1 MTARRRHDRA
11 RPGEAGVAV
20 DPGDQRAHQ
29 TWRQQS
35 EGENRFGVGFG
46 LVPRQLQSR
55 FGFGVGAL
63 GQQIGPAPNSLMSR
77 INSLLIANGF
87 PVVVELIPCSV
98 AQGIQT
104 RKSRKLLNSQMFS
117 RRIFEGKRPI
127 PKKFA
132 VVSLLWR
139 SAGEGL
145 QPSFAPRPSISARK
159 FGKLVAIIEA
169 SSTLIGFRDAMPMT
183 KKLIAMR

>member
-20 DPGDQRAHQ
+20 DRAISARIRPGGNRAKVR
-29 TWRQQS
+29 TAS
-35 EGENRFGVGFG
+35 ASA
-46 LVPRQLQSR
+46 LVSSHASFSR
-55 FGFGVGAL
+55 ASVSASARSVSRSVRRP
-63 GQQIGPAPNSLMSR
+63 IPLMSR